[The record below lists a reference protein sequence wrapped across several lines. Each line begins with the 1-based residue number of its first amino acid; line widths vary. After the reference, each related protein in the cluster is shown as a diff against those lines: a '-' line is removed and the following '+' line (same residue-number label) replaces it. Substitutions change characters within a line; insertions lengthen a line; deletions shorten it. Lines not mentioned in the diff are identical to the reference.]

1 MGAHRLKVMPDIAST
16 LKAYAVAH
24 PKIEGA
30 ARSIVDTW
38 RSTNLARTRSRKK
51 FAMSY
56 FKDKLSRVD
65 EWAPKWT
72 EGDNFYYDLT
82 SHNRS
87 DLASL
92 VAVLCGEQVEV
103 IDGYI
108 SELSQDTALRSHIRS
123 ALVSDPL
130 LRDIEVGF
138 GRREGWYAFV
148 RALKPKVVV
157 ETGVHHGVGA
167 CVITAALLRNK
178 EEGHPGQYFGT
189 DIDPNA
195 GRLLSGPYAEFGRVL
210 YGDSIVSLSS
220 IKESIDIFIND
231 SDHSAEYEGREYEAV
246 ESKLSERSLVLG
258 DNSHVTSK
266 LTSWARSK
274 QRPFVFF
281 REEPL
286 DHWYPGAG
294 IGISPAF
301 LPILPN
307 S

>member
-1 MGAHRLKVMPDIAST
+1 MSDIAST
-16 LKAYAVAH
+16 LKAYALAH
-24 PKIEGA
+24 PQIEGP
-30 ARSIVDTW
+30 ARSVLKSW
-38 RSTNLARTRSRKK
+38 RSTNLARTRSRKR
-51 FAMSY
+51 FAMNY
-56 FKDKLSRVD
+56 FNDKLRQIG

-92 VAVLCGEQVEV
+92 VAVLCGERVEV
-103 IDGYI
+103 IDGYL

-123 ALVSDPL
+123 ALVTDPML
-130 LRDIEVGF
+130 KEVEVGF

-167 CVITAALLRNK
+167 CVITAALLRNTA
-178 EEGHPGQYFGT
+178 EGHSGQYLGT

-210 YGDSIVSLSS
+210 YGDSIASLSS
-220 IKESIDIFIND
+220 IKEPIDIFIND
-231 SDHSAEYEGREYEAV
+231 SDHSADYEGREYEAV
-246 ESKLSERSLVLG
+246 EPKLSERSLVLG

-266 LTSWARSK
+266 LNEWARSNK
-274 QRPFVFF
+274 RPFVFF

-301 LPILPN
+301 VPILPIP
-307 S
+307 SV